1 MISSIAW
8 KNIWRNRV
16 RSGVIISA
24 ITIGMFAGVFTA
36 TFYKGWINQRLE
48 AGVETEVSHIQVH
61 HPEFGENFELKN
73 SIPGGN
79 TLAEDISREE
89 FVNGV
94 SARMVAQA
102 MIASSETGT
111 GVKIL
116 GIDPEKEKKVTNL
129 YTKIPDGKY
138 FEGVKR
144 NPILIGKKLA
154 EKLKVKLHSKLVIT
168 LQDSQ
173 GHLTNEAFRICGI
186 YSVGNGMFEEMNV
199 FVLKTDLARFVQ
211 LDESTTHEL
220 VVHLKDHGELDSS
233 SKTLAEKHPD
243 LLVQNWK
250 QMTPELGILNEYGN
264 IYIYFFIGIILLS
277 LGFGIVNTMLMAV
290 MERVKEI
297 GMLMAVGMSKFR
309 VFWML
314 MLETVLLTLTGG
326 FFGIVLGIAV
336 TLATMRTGINLSFYA
351 EGLEDMGYSSHVF
364 PVVEFEMVGVIVLL
378 VLITGLVASIY
389 PARKALKYKPAEAIR
404 IDM

>member
-1 MISSIAW
+1 MITSIAW

-24 ITIGMFAGVFTA
+24 ITIGMFAGVFTS

-48 AGVETEVSHIQVH
+48 AGVETEVSHIQIH
-61 HPEFGENFELKN
+61 NPDFSENFDLK
-73 SIPGGN
+73 SDIPDAPNIAGQVSQMN
-79 TLAEDISREE
+79 IVD
-89 FVNGV
+89 GV
-94 SARMVAQA
+94 SSRMVVQA
-102 MIASSETGT
+102 MISSSETGT
-111 GVKIL
+111 GVKML
-116 GIDPEKEKKVTNL
+116 GIDPDKEKTVTNL
-129 YTKIPDGKY
+129 YTKIPEGQY

-154 EKLKVKLHSKLVIT
+154 EKLRVKLHSKLVVT
-168 LQDSQ
+168 LQDSE
-173 GHLTNEAFRICGI
+173 GHLTSEAFRICGI
-186 YSVGNGMFEEMNV
+186 YDAGNGMFEEMNV
-199 FVLKTDLARFVQ
+199 FVIKTDLARVVQ
-211 LDESTTHEL
+211 LDESTTHEM
-220 VVHLKDHGELDSS
+220 VIHLKDHDELNPNTDL
-233 SKTLAEKHPD
+233 LAEKYPG

-250 QMTPELGILNEYGN
+250 QLTPELGILNEYGN

-309 VFWML
+309 VFRML

-326 FFGIVLGIAV
+326 LLGILLGLAV
-336 TLATMRTGINLSFYA
+336 TAATMKSGIDLSFYA
-351 EGLEDMGYSSHVF
+351 QGLEDMGYSSLVF
-364 PVVEFEMVGVIVLL
+364 PVIEFKMVWVIIAL
-378 VLITGLVASIY
+378 VLITGILASVY
-389 PARKALKYKPAEAIR
+389 PARKALKYRPSEAIR